1 MFSRSKYC
9 HQWWLASRINAILK
23 SSVCRRMIH
32 RKQSMFSALQELRDI
47 AVTPEQVDQYK
58 EAVKIY
64 NPTYSY
70 EHPAFVAFPN
80 NVADIQRCMR
90 VANEAGITVAVKSGG
105 HCFAGYSTTD
115 RNGFVV
121 SLKNMANITLTDD
134 VITVEAGAN
143 WGDVYAALEGT
154 DYVAVGGCV
163 PAVGVGGYILGG
175 GYSMLS
181 RAYGGLACD
190 KAVEFT
196 MVTVDGSKV
205 VKVSKEENEDLF
217 WALKGGGGGNF
228 GVLVDV
234 ALQVC
239 ARPKQ
244 FIWTRLMYEDAESTQ
259 HGLNAVGSQ
268 LSQLPRELNLDL
280 AIHGY
285 FGKKV
290 LTLDAVYS
298 DHHEDKVCEALKSL
312 HPGKSSSSV
321 AYDSYLAF
329 VTEYSK
335 RHGFVHYEV
344 EPIYVK
350 GAMIQ
355 SLPPDMAKYFSHLPI
370 PPECLLEL
378 VHMGGDIQQ
387 YSQTSTAFPYRSA
400 QYSFYTYGRFHN
412 EASRHEVLDF
422 ATSTY
427 NDVKQFG
434 CTLGSYVNYM
444 DRHLKNWT
452 HELYGVNYTR
462 LCELKEKWNPLGK
475 GPLHFQQEIGSTW
488 QPR

>member
-1 MFSRSKYC
+1 
-9 HQWWLASRINAILK
+9 
-23 SSVCRRMIH
+23 MIH
-32 RKQSMFSALQELRDI
+32 KEKSLQTALQELRDI
-47 AVTPEQVDQYK
+47 AVTPEQTELYK

-64 NPTYSY
+64 NPTYSC
-70 EHPAFVAFPN
+70 EHPSFVAFPN
-80 NVADIQRCMR
+80 DVGDVQRCMR
-90 VANEAGITVAVKSGG
+90 VANEAGISVAIKSGG

-121 SLKNMANITLTDD
+121 SMKNMANVTLKGDT
-134 VITVEAGAN
+134 VTVETGSS
-143 WGDVYAALEGT
+143 WGDVYAALERT

-190 KAVEFT
+190 KAKEFT
-196 MVTVDGSKV
+196 MVTADGSKI
-205 VKVSKEENEDLF
+205 VKASEEENKDLF

-234 ALQVC
+234 TLKLS

-244 FIWTRLMYEDAESTQ
+244 FVWRRLTYDDPKSTEY
-259 HGLNAVGSQ
+259 GLNAIGSQ
-268 LSQLPRELNLDL
+268 LLQLPKELNLDF

-285 FGKKV
+285 FGEK
-290 LTLDAVYS
+290 LLILDAVYS
-298 DHHEDKVCEALKSL
+298 DHHEEKVEKALKDL
-312 HPGKSSSSV
+312 HPGKMSPSTV
-321 AYDSYLAF
+321 YDSYLEF
-329 VTEYSK
+329 VTEYSR
-335 RHGFVHYEV
+335 RHGFVHCEV

-355 SLPPDMAKYFSHLPI
+355 SLPPDMAKYLSVLNI
-370 PPECLLEL
+370 PPECLLEF

-387 YSQTSTAFPYRSA
+387 YSQTSTAFPFRSA
-400 QYSFYTYGRFHN
+400 QYSFYTYGRFN
-412 EASRHEVLDF
+412 NATRRKEAHEF

-427 NDVKQFG
+427 NEVKKFG

-444 DRHLKNWT
+444 DRHLKNWPQ
-452 HELYGVNYTR
+452 ELYAINYAK
-462 LCELKEKWNPLGK
+462 LCEVKEKWNPLGK

-488 QPR
+488 QPNCDI